1 MREAYVEAP
10 GGQRPPAVQMQA
22 HSAPLGLTFVASPA
36 FPAALQG
43 DLLVA
48 FHGAWNRSEPTG
60 YKVVRLPFRDGQP
73 TGQVEDF
80 LTGFQTAAGVWSR
93 PVDAVF
99 GPDGALY
106 VTAGGG
112 GAIFRIAPAVASP

>member
-1 MREAYVEAP
+1 V
-10 GGQRPPAVQMQA
+10 
-22 HSAPLGLTFVASPA
+22 
-36 FPAALQG
+36 
-43 DLLVA
+43 
-48 FHGAWNRSEPTG
+48 WNRSEPTG

-73 TGQVEDF
+73 TGQVEDV

-106 VTAGGG
+106 VTADVG